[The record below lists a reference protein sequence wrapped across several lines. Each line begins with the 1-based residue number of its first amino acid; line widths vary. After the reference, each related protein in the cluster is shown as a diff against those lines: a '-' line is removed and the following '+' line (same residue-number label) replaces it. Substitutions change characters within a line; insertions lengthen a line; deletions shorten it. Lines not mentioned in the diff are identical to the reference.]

1 MEQTGEYPQAARRLG
16 WRRLALPLRTAR
28 RAFRPAFCLLAAALL
43 SGGAAEPTRALRFQA
58 GTAAEAARWQAL
70 SRAKLFELLMGGV
83 RPATVPPGPELLYRE
98 TNSADRVVLE
108 RLSLR
113 TLPDRRVN
121 AWLAL
126 PQERTDRVPGVL
138 ALHGHGGTG
147 EQVVRGQSLYWYGRA
162 LAAAGCVVIAPDIGQ
177 HTLQHRDWSL
187 MGERTWDA
195 LRCLDYLAGRP
206 EVDPDRL
213 VVAGLSLGGETAMYV
228 AALDE
233 RARLTVSSG
242 WLTTVEN
249 MKHGHCPCWNFPGL
263 EVHFDFADIFACVAP
278 RGLILE
284 IGEQERAPGG
294 FPVDIAR
301 AAFAELQ
308 PAWRLWQAETNV
320 ELVVHP
326 GGHVFDGGRFWERLE
341 PWLPAPTAGPD
352 RAATDAPSDPEVAW
366 LTARTAELLAGC
378 RVTAHDGTVLY
389 TPDGKGNYRALWT
402 RDFAYMVEYA
412 GDLLPPGHVEAGLR
426 YLIRAIRADGAAPD
440 RVRPDGVAVYVAG
453 PEDHPLGEPNLDNAA
468 FLVIAVDAH
477 LARVSPARQLALFRE
492 WSEPLRR
499 ALDYVPRSPAGLVF
513 NDPARP
519 HSPYGFTDTVGKT
532 GELFFE
538 SLLYWTAC
546 RRFAPRAERFG
557 EAAPAAELRRR
568 AALIETNLARLW
580 DEAAGAFLAASGDC
594 RQLDIW
600 GNAFALWLDF
610 PLGERRA
617 RVLDFLVRQR
627 ERFLFHGQVRH
638 LLKGEYWQRLLTPVA
653 PERYQNGAYW
663 ATATG
668 WMMWALA
675 QHDPA
680 LGRQVWT
687 ELLADF
693 RANGVFEC
701 INTGYRQLDRYVV
714 SATNPLAA
722 ARRLGY

>member
-1 MEQTGEYPQAARRLG
+1 M
-16 WRRLALPLRTAR
+16 
-28 RAFRPAFCLLAAALL
+28 AAALAVGL
-43 SGGAAEPTRALRFQA
+43 AGAALAADDAAEPRRSLRFQA
-58 GTAAEAARWQAL
+58 NTPTEAGHWQTQARE
-70 SRAKLFELLMGGV
+70 RLFQLMMGGA
-83 RPATVPPGPELLYRE
+83 RPAAIPPEPQRLHGE
-98 TNSADRVVLE
+98 TNTSDRIMLE

-113 TLPDRRVN
+113 TLPDRRVQ
-121 AWLAL
+121 AWLATPL
-126 PQERTDRVPGVL
+126 ELTGRVPGVL

-177 HTLQHRDWSL
+177 HTLQHSNWSL

-195 LRCLDYLAGRP
+195 LRCLDYLAARP
-206 EVDPDRL
+206 EVDTNRL
-213 VVAGLSLGGETAMYV
+213 LVAGLSLGGETAMYV

-263 EVHFDFADIFACVAP
+263 EAHFDFADIFACLAP

-301 AAFAELQ
+301 GAFAELQ
-308 PAWRLWQAETNV
+308 PAWRLWRAETNV

-326 GGHVFDGGRFWERLE
+326 GGHVFHGVRFWERLE
-341 PWLPAPTAGPD
+341 PWLPAREAGAA
-352 RAATDAPSDPEVAW
+352 RATPPAQTSPELTW
-366 LTARTAELLAGC
+366 LTAKTAELLAGC
-378 RVTAHDGTVLY
+378 RVTARDGTVLY
-389 TPDGKGNYRALWT
+389 TPDGRGNYRALWT
-402 RDFAYMVEYA
+402 RDFAYMVENA
-412 GDLLPPGHVEAGLR
+412 GDLLPPEHVEAGLR
-426 YLIRAIRADGAAPD
+426 YLVRAIRADGAAPD

-468 FLVIAVDAH
+468 FLVIAMDAH
-477 LARVSPARQLALFRE
+477 LRRATPARQLALFRE
-492 WSEPLRR
+492 WAEPLRR

-546 RRFAPRAERFG
+546 RRLGPRAERFG
-557 EAAPAAELRRR
+557 EVGWAAELQRR
-568 AALIETNLARLW
+568 AGLIETNLARLW
-580 DEAAGAFLAASGDC
+580 DESTGAFLAASVDC

-600 GNAFALWLDF
+600 GNAFAIWLDF

-617 RVLDFLVRQR
+617 PVLDFLARHR
-627 ERFLFHGQVRH
+627 DRALLHGQVRH
-638 LLKGEYWQRLLTPVA
+638 LLKGEYWQRLLAPVA
-653 PERYQNGAYW
+653 PDRYQNGAYW
-663 ATATG
+663 ATASG

-675 QHDPA
+675 QRDPA
-680 LGRQVWT
+680 LGRQVWAD
-687 ELLADF
+687 LIADF
-693 RANGVFEC
+693 RQNGVFEC
-701 INTGYRQLDRYVV
+701 INADHRQLDRYVV